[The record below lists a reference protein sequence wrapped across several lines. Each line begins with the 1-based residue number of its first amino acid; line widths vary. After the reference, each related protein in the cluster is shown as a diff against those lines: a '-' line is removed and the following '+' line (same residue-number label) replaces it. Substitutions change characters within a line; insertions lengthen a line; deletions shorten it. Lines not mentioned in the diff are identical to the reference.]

1 MTRGPCGRPMT
12 KPASILLLALA
23 GCASPPP
30 PFSLDVEAALEQSTR
45 ERRPLL
51 VLSVVGDLDGRL

>member
-1 MTRGPCGRPMT
+1 MKLAFP
-12 KPASILLLALA
+12 LLALVIA

-30 PFSLDVEAALEQSTR
+30 PAFSLSQEEARALAKKEG
-45 ERRPLL
+45 RPLL